1 MLRAYKYRIYPTDEQ
16 KVMLAKTFGCCRY
29 VYNWALEQREKA
41 YWEDGEN
48 ISLFEMMKRAV
59 KHKNES
65 APWMKEVS
73 ARAIEFAID
82 DLYAGYKNFFKGIA
96 EKPTFRLKFV
106 RQHFHDGNLHGCGVH
121 ADFKRGL
128 MTIPKIKNIP
138 CVFHR
143 RFTGRI
149 KQVAVELLP
158 SGRYNISILVD
169 DGHAAPEK
177 APIDPERT
185 LGIDTGLK
193 HFAQLSDGQTYEP
206 THEAKKEK
214 RKLKLLQRR
223 LSKKE
228 KGSRQF
234 RILKQRIAKLH
245 EKVANRRHDRI
256 NKITHYLA
264 YENQAT
270 TICVEDLNIE
280 GMKHNKHLAYNVND
294 ACLGLF
300 YRKLKYKCEWAGKNY
315 IEIDRWAP
323 SSKRCSHCGH
333 IYKTL
338 KLNKRK
344 WTCPA
349 CGTHHDRDL
358 NAAINIKHFGLS
370 EQQTLPSVRR
380 EVKPVEQPLVDDRS
394 SEPKK
399 LCSCGPARRV
409 RARKQPTCCATS
421 QRVCEVE
428 TGKVKG
434 KRAPMPSISQSK
446 SSESGYRDK
455 VVTTNFKIIS
465 KSKGTKEVKP
475 KPTT

>member
-1 MLRAYKYRIYPTDEQ
+1 MIRAYKYRIYPTDEQ
-16 KVMLAKTFGCCRY
+16 KVMLAKTFGCCRAA
-29 VYNWALEQREKA
+29 YNWALEQREKA
-41 YWEDGEN
+41 YNERMEY
-48 ISLFEMMKRAV
+48 ISEFAMKSKVIHEYRDV
-59 KHKNES
+59 E

-73 ARAIEFAID
+73 SKAIEYAIA
-82 DLYAGYKNFFKGIA
+82 DLYRGYKNFFEGRA
-96 EKPTFRLKFV
+96 EKPTFRLKFG
-106 RQHFHDGNLHGCGVH
+106 RQHYHDSGNSKGAGLYV
-121 ADFKRGL
+121 DFKRSII
-128 MTIPKIKNIP
+128 TIPKIKNIH

-149 KQVAVELLP
+149 KQVGVELLP
-158 SGRYNISILVD
+158 SGCYNVSILVD

-177 APIDPERT
+177 APIAPERT

-193 HFAQLSDGQTYEP
+193 HFAVLSDGQTYEP

-228 KGSRQF
+228 KGSRKF

-280 GMKHNKHLAYNVND
+280 GMKHNKHLAYNISD
-294 ACLGLF
+294 ACLGEF
-300 YRKLKYKCEWAGKNY
+300 YRQLEYKCEWAGKNY
-315 IEIDRWAP
+315 IKIDRWAP

-338 KLNKRK
+338 TLKERE

-370 EQQTLPSVRR
+370 ERQTLPSVRR
-380 EVKPVEQPLVDDRS
+380 EVKPVEQPPVDDRS

-399 LCSCGPARRV
+399 LRCDSG
-409 RARKQPTCCATS
+409 RKPD
-421 QRVCEVE
+421 E

-434 KRAPMPSISQSK
+434 KRAPMPYISQ
-446 SSESGYRDK
+446 
-455 VVTTNFKIIS
+455 
-465 KSKGTKEVKP
+465 
-475 KPTT
+475 